1 RHLLDTA
8 DIAWGVQYKITRSI
22 SRKYW
27 TWADVKSKVEKLRGL
42 NQNVA
47 YKVFSIML
55 DQPQKLLDLAI
66 WYDLLDREQAAIIE
80 NEGRGLGLMGTWYEE
95 PDWYGGQIQQLAR
108 LAPHNGSYKV
118 HLDPVEKRRSYR
130 LARFLGS
137 RRVLQLRI
145 PDDMAKQESP
155 AIKEFLLQKF
165 IL

>member
-1 RHLLDTA
+1 MFYFR
-8 DIAWGVQYKITRSI
+8 
-22 SRKYW
+22 SRK
-27 TWADVKSKVEKLRGL
+27 E
-42 NQNVA
+42 
-47 YKVFSIML
+47 
-55 DQPQKLLDLAI
+55 
-66 WYDLLDREQAAIIE
+66 LDREQAAIIE

-165 IL
+165 ILPIHTHIHTILTSISQHKC